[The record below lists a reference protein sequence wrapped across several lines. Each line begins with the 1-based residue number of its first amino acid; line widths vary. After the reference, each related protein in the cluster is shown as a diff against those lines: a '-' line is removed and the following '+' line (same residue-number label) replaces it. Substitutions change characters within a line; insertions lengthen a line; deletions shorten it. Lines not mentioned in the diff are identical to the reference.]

1 MHLNLKR
8 NNQNNSGITLI
19 ALVITII
26 VMLILVSVTISMAV
40 NGGLFEYAGNA
51 AKETK
56 TEIEREKN
64 LSIDNL
70 VAQYVP
76 KEPDP
81 TFGGNYEDSW
91 IGRTI
96 NYHSSNNNVND
107 WIIIGKQVNQQGK
120 NDIIIT
126 TKNPVGSLYID
137 GSLAN
142 YIRYCTLV
150 NNACSNYVG
159 TTGTLG
165 TKAATIKEVRSLT
178 LEDINNA
185 VGFTPPE
192 TLIEYTFRPGENDLE
207 NHEVNYWFP
216 NDDENNPAWVEPTVS
231 NTYTHL
237 DDAYSYFYNSNT
249 EKWVY
254 RHNKIDW
261 EALDVIELTSN
272 NLKAPNNFKY
282 IFADKSYHYAYYI
295 ASTALHIESDYC
307 KWTCFAVNKSGINPE
322 LLYYLCSSGGSGGGT
337 DRGEDGGIGSD
348 KIRPVVVLSSE
359 IPWEDVESLIGDYAT
374 YD

>member
-1 MHLNLKR
+1 MNLNLKR

-19 ALVITII
+19 ALIITII

-126 TKNPVGSLYID
+126 TKNPVSSLYID
-137 GSLAN
+137 GSVAN
-142 YIRYCTLV
+142 YIRYSTLV
-150 NNACSNYVG
+150 NNACSNFVG

-185 VGFTPPE
+185 VGFIPPE

-216 NDDENNPAWVEPTVS
+216 NDDEDNPNFIEPTVS
-231 NTYTHL
+231 NTYTHI
-237 DDAYSYFYNSNT
+237 DNAYSYFYNGNT
-249 EKWVY
+249 EKWEY
-254 RHNKIDW
+254 RHEETSWDD
-261 EALDVIELTSN
+261 ADAIELTSN
-272 NLKAPNNFKY
+272 NIKKPNNLKY
-282 IFADKSYHYAYYI
+282 IFADGSYWYAYHL
-295 ASTALHIESDYC
+295 ASTALFMDSDC
-307 KWTCFAVNKSGINPE
+307 CRWTCFCVGHNSVGVDLTHNLCVSG
-322 LLYYLCSSGGSGGGT
+322 SSGVWAT
-337 DRGEDGGIGSD
+337 GEDGGIGSD